1 MVNVVPEERMGA
13 GLTVSE
19 VTLGLS
25 VEIKNVVCS
34 NILSYMEKIF

>member
-34 NILSYMEKIF
+34 NNIMEKIL